1 VKCVGKKLNKGI
13 KMKKLLVLLA
23 ALVAMSAHAAFPDK
37 PVKIITSLP
46 VGSGPDNIS
55 RKLAEKLTAKWSVPV
70 LVENKPGG
78 NGAVAFGTYADA
90 PADGYTIL
98 SGDAGNFVGYP
109 ILYNKPE
116 VLNDIQPLTGQNMT
130 NMMLVVSP
138 KTKDFADLKAKFRTN
153 PTFASGGVG
162 SPMHLEGLELADY
175 FKQKG
180 DHIPYRDYGIMWVDT
195 SNGLVA
201 YSFAAIGSTQKLQE
215 AGKLKYLAYAGSTRH
230 PDYPNVPTVNELT
243 GQNKKFIRAWVV
255 FYIKKA
261 APNDVKTKLAA
272 DISDVMKTPEM
283 QDLLKTL
290 AYRYPPSTPEDLQK
304 FVDGEA
310 AEFNKLVKKYNVTVQ

>member
-1 VKCVGKKLNKGI
+1 
-13 KMKKLLVLLA
+13 MKKLLAVLL
-23 ALVAMSAHAAFPDK
+23 MSLATVVTAQTFPNK

-55 RKLAEKLTAKWSVPV
+55 RKLAERLTAKWGVPV
-70 LVENKPGG
+70 VVENKPGG
-78 NGAVAFGTYADA
+78 NGAVAFGAYAEA

-138 KTKDFADLKAKFRTN
+138 KIKDFADLKAEVKKN

-162 SPMHLEGLELADY
+162 SPMHLEGLELGDAL
-175 FKQKG
+175 KQPVA
-180 DHIPYRDYGIMWVDT
+180 HIPYKDYGIMWVDT

-215 AGKLKYLAYAGSTRH
+215 AGKLKYLGYAGSTRH

-261 APNDVKTKLAA
+261 APNDVKTKLAT
-272 DISDVMKTPEM
+272 DISDVMKTAEM

-290 AYRYPPSTPEDLQK
+290 AYRYPPSTPDELQK

-310 AEFNKLVKKYNVTVQ
+310 AEFKKLVKKYNVTVQ

>member
-1 VKCVGKKLNKGI
+1 VKYVEKKLNKEI
-13 KMKKLLVLLA
+13 KMKKLLVLF
-23 ALVAMSAHAAFPDK
+23 AMLFTITAHAAFPDK

-46 VGSGPDNIS
+46 IGSGPDNIS
-55 RKLAEKLTAKWSVPV
+55 RKLAEKLSAKWGVPV
-70 LVENKPGG
+70 IVENKPGG
-78 NGAVAFGTYADA
+78 NGAVSFAAYNDA

-116 VLNDIQPLTGQNMT
+116 VLADIEPLTGQNMT

-138 KTKDFADLKAKFRTN
+138 KIKDFADLKNKLRSN

-175 FKQKG
+175 FKQKT
-180 DHIPYRDYGIMWVDT
+180 DHIPYKDYGIMWVDT
-195 SNGLVA
+195 ANGIVT
-201 YSFAAIGSTQKLQE
+201 YTFAAIGSTQSLEKS
-215 AGKLKYLAYAGSTRH
+215 GKLKYLAYAGATRH

-243 GQNKKFIRAWVV
+243 GQNKQFIRAWVV
-255 FYIKKA
+255 FYIKKN
-261 APNDVKTKLAA
+261 APANAKAKLVS
-272 DISDVMKTPEM
+272 DISEVMKTNEM
-283 QDLLKTL
+283 QDMIKGLG
-290 AYRYPPSTPEDLQK
+290 YQSPPFTSNGLQK

-310 AEFNKLVKKYNVTVQ
+310 TEFNKLVKKYNVTVQ